1 MTQDRSIRSTALT
14 DGVRAFAPL
23 LIAVIPF
30 GLVFG
35 IVAAGSEV
43 GPWLGGATSFIIFAG
58 AAQLA
63 TLQLIDAGAAGA
75 VVIATALVIN
85 ARHLMYSAALAPAF
99 REFPKAARFVLP
111 YLLTDQAFAISIVR
125 FGEVED
131 PVYRRWFFTGA
142 GLSLWVPW
150 QIFTIVGHRSRGSD
164 TRLVVPRFRHPPDV
178 RDPAHSDDQGPTGTH
193 RRHRRRDG
201 RRRCSGCALRPW
213 PHHRRRQRGC
223 RRCHRAP
230 GDAMSNVGIIFAIGI
245 GTYLLRLSFI
255 GIVGDRAMPDWAL
268 VPLRFV
274 APAVLAA
281 LDRPRGAPQRRC
293 ARPGTRLKPESDC
306 RTGRAAARMEDQER
320 RRS

>member
-1 MTQDRSIRSTALT
+1 MTQGRSIRSTALT

-75 VVIATALVIN
+75 VVVATALVIN

-99 REFPKAARFVLP
+99 REFPRWARFALP

-131 PVYRRWFFTGA
+131 PLYRRWFFTGA

-150 QIFTIVGHRSRGSD
+150 QIFTVTGIVLGAQI
-164 TRLVVPRFRHPPDV
+164 
-178 RDPAHSDDQGPTGTH
+178 PASWSLD
-193 RRHRRRDG
+193 
-201 RRRCSGCALRPW
+201 
-213 PHHRRRQRGC
+213 
-223 RRCHRAP
+223 
-230 GDAMSNVGIIFAIGI
+230 FAIPLMFVI
-245 GTYLLRLSFI
+245 LLIPTIKSRPELI
-255 GIVGDRAMPDWAL
+255 AAVVGAT
-268 VPLRFV
+268 V
-274 APAVLAA
+274 AVVAA
-281 LDRPRGAPQRRC
+281 GAPYGLGLIIG
-293 ARPGTRLKPESDC
+293 AVSGVVA
-306 RTGRAAARMEDQER
+306 GVIAYRAAP
-320 RRS
+320 

>member
-1 MTQDRSIRSTALT
+1 MAKHQSTRRKALA

-23 LIAVIPF
+23 LIAVVPF

-63 TLQLIDAGAAGA
+63 TLQLFDAGAAGA

-99 REFPKAARFVLP
+99 REFPKGARFALP

-131 PVYRRWFFTGA
+131 PVYRQWFFTGA

-150 QIFTIVGHRSRGSD
+150 QIFTIAGIVLGAQI
-164 TRLVVPRFRHPPDV
+164 
-178 RDPAHSDDQGPTGTH
+178 PASWSLD
-193 RRHRRRDG
+193 
-201 RRRCSGCALRPW
+201 
-213 PHHRRRQRGC
+213 
-223 RRCHRAP
+223 
-230 GDAMSNVGIIFAIGI
+230 FAIPLMFVI
-245 GTYLLRLSFI
+245 L
-255 GIVGDRAMPDWAL
+255 L
-268 VPLRFV
+268 VPTIKGRPELI
-274 APAVLAA
+274 AAVLGATVAVVAA
-281 LDRPRGAPQRRC
+281 GAPYGLGLIIG
-293 ARPGTRLKPESDC
+293 ALSGVAAGVLAY
-306 RTGRAAARMEDQER
+306 RAAP
-320 RRS
+320 

>member
-14 DGVRAFAPL
+14 DGARAFAPL
-23 LIAVIPF
+23 VIAVIPF

-35 IVAAGSEV
+35 VVAAGSEV

-99 REFPKAARFVLP
+99 REFPKAARFALP

-150 QIFTIVGHRSRGSD
+150 QIFTITGIVLGAQ
-164 TRLVVPRFRHPPDV
+164 VPASWSLD
-178 RDPAHSDDQGPTGTH
+178 
-193 RRHRRRDG
+193 
-201 RRRCSGCALRPW
+201 
-213 PHHRRRQRGC
+213 
-223 RRCHRAP
+223 
-230 GDAMSNVGIIFAIGI
+230 FAIPLMFVILLIPTIKGRPELIAAVI
-245 GTYLLRLSFI
+245 GATVAVVAADAPYGLGL
-255 GIVGDRAMPDWAL
+255 IVGAISGITAGVSANR
-268 VPLRFV
+268 V
-274 APAVLAA
+274 A
-281 LDRPRGAPQRRC
+281 Q
-293 ARPGTRLKPESDC
+293 
-306 RTGRAAARMEDQER
+306 
-320 RRS
+320 

>member
-1 MTQDRSIRSTALT
+1 MPQDRSIRSIALK

-35 IVAAGSEV
+35 VVAAGSEV
-43 GPWLGGATSFIIFAG
+43 GPLLGGATSFIIFAG

-99 REFPKAARFVLP
+99 REFPRAARFALP
-111 YLLTDQAFAISIVR
+111 YLLTDQAFALSIVR

-150 QIFTIVGHRSRGSD
+150 QIFTITGIVLGAQ
-164 TRLVVPRFRHPPDV
+164 VPASWSLD
-178 RDPAHSDDQGPTGTH
+178 
-193 RRHRRRDG
+193 
-201 RRRCSGCALRPW
+201 
-213 PHHRRRQRGC
+213 
-223 RRCHRAP
+223 
-230 GDAMSNVGIIFAIGI
+230 FAIPLMFVILLIPTIKGRPELIAAVI
-245 GTYLLRLSFI
+245 GAMVAVAAADAPYGLGL
-255 GIVGDRAMPDWAL
+255 IVGAVSGITAGVIANR
-268 VPLRFV
+268 V
-274 APAVLAA
+274 A
-281 LDRPRGAPQRRC
+281 Q
-293 ARPGTRLKPESDC
+293 
-306 RTGRAAARMEDQER
+306 
-320 RRS
+320 

>member
-23 LIAVIPF
+23 VIAVIPF

-35 IVAAGSEV
+35 VVAAGSEV
-43 GPWLGGATSFIIFAG
+43 GPLLGGATSFIIFAG

-99 REFPKAARFVLP
+99 REFPKAARFALP
-111 YLLTDQAFAISIVR
+111 YLLTDQAFALSIVR

-150 QIFTIVGHRSRGSD
+150 QIFTITGIVLGAQ
-164 TRLVVPRFRHPPDV
+164 VPASWSLD
-178 RDPAHSDDQGPTGTH
+178 
-193 RRHRRRDG
+193 
-201 RRRCSGCALRPW
+201 
-213 PHHRRRQRGC
+213 
-223 RRCHRAP
+223 
-230 GDAMSNVGIIFAIGI
+230 FAIPLMFVILLIPTIKGRPELIAAVI
-245 GTYLLRLSFI
+245 GAMVAVAAADAPYGLGL
-255 GIVGDRAMPDWAL
+255 IVGAVSGITAGVIANR
-268 VPLRFV
+268 V
-274 APAVLAA
+274 A
-281 LDRPRGAPQRRC
+281 Q
-293 ARPGTRLKPESDC
+293 
-306 RTGRAAARMEDQER
+306 
-320 RRS
+320 

>member
-1 MTQDRSIRSTALT
+1 MVKHQSTRNKALA

-43 GPWLGGATSFIIFAG
+43 GPWLGGFTSFIIFAG

-99 REFPKAARFVLP
+99 REFPKGARFALP
-111 YLLTDQAFAISIVR
+111 YLLTDQAFALSIVR

-131 PVYRRWFFTGA
+131 PAYRLWFFTGA

-150 QIFTIVGHRSRGSD
+150 QIFTIAGIVLGAQIPASWSLDFAIPLMFVILLVPTIKGRPDLLAAVVGATVAILAAGAPYGLGLIIGAVSG
-164 TRLVVPRFRHPPDV
+164 VVAGV
-178 RDPAHSDDQGPTGTH
+178 VA
-193 RRHRRRDG
+193 
-201 RRRCSGCALRPW
+201 
-213 PHHRRRQRGC
+213 
-223 RRCHRAP
+223 HRA
-230 GDAMSNVGIIFAIGI
+230 
-245 GTYLLRLSFI
+245 
-255 GIVGDRAMPDWAL
+255 
-268 VPLRFV
+268 
-274 APAVLAA
+274 
-281 LDRPRGAPQRRC
+281 
-293 ARPGTRLKPESDC
+293 ES
-306 RTGRAAARMEDQER
+306 
-320 RRS
+320 

>member
-1 MTQDRSIRSTALT
+1 MPQDRSIRSKALT

-35 IVAAGSEV
+35 VVAAGSEV
-43 GPWLGGATSFIIFAG
+43 GPLLGGATSFIIFAG

-99 REFPKAARFVLP
+99 REFPRAARFALP
-111 YLLTDQAFAISIVR
+111 YLLTDQAFALSIVR

-150 QIFTIVGHRSRGSD
+150 QIFTITGIVLGAQ
-164 TRLVVPRFRHPPDV
+164 VPASWSLD
-178 RDPAHSDDQGPTGTH
+178 
-193 RRHRRRDG
+193 
-201 RRRCSGCALRPW
+201 
-213 PHHRRRQRGC
+213 
-223 RRCHRAP
+223 
-230 GDAMSNVGIIFAIGI
+230 FAIPLMFVILLIPTIKGRPELIAAVI
-245 GTYLLRLSFI
+245 GAMVAVAAADAPYGLGL
-255 GIVGDRAMPDWAL
+255 IVGAVSGITAGVIANR
-268 VPLRFV
+268 V
-274 APAVLAA
+274 A
-281 LDRPRGAPQRRC
+281 Q
-293 ARPGTRLKPESDC
+293 
-306 RTGRAAARMEDQER
+306 
-320 RRS
+320 

>member
-1 MTQDRSIRSTALT
+1 MTHDDPTRRRALI

-99 REFPKAARFVLP
+99 REFPKGARIALP
-111 YLLTDQAFAISIVR
+111 YLLTDQAFALSIVR

-131 PVYRRWFFTGA
+131 PAYRRWFFTGA
-142 GLSLWVPW
+142 GLSLWGPW
-150 QIFTIVGHRSRGSD
+150 QVFTIAGIVLGAQ
-164 TRLVVPRFRHPPDV
+164 VPESWSLD
-178 RDPAHSDDQGPTGTH
+178 
-193 RRHRRRDG
+193 
-201 RRRCSGCALRPW
+201 
-213 PHHRRRQRGC
+213 
-223 RRCHRAP
+223 
-230 GDAMSNVGIIFAIGI
+230 FAIPLMFVI
-245 GTYLLRLSFI
+245 L
-255 GIVGDRAMPDWAL
+255 L
-268 VPLRFV
+268 VPTIKGRPELIAAVVGATV
-274 APAVLAA
+274 AVIADGTPYGLGLIIGAVSGVAA
-281 LDRPRGAPQRRC
+281 GVIAYRT
-293 ARPGTRLKPESDC
+293 AR
-306 RTGRAAARMEDQER
+306 
-320 RRS
+320 

>member
-1 MTQDRSIRSTALT
+1 MTHDDPTRRRALI

-99 REFPKAARFVLP
+99 REFPKGARIALP
-111 YLLTDQAFAISIVR
+111 YLLTDQAFALSIVR

-142 GLSLWVPW
+142 GLSLWGPW
-150 QIFTIVGHRSRGSD
+150 QVFTIAGIVLGAQ
-164 TRLVVPRFRHPPDV
+164 VPESWSLD
-178 RDPAHSDDQGPTGTH
+178 
-193 RRHRRRDG
+193 
-201 RRRCSGCALRPW
+201 
-213 PHHRRRQRGC
+213 
-223 RRCHRAP
+223 
-230 GDAMSNVGIIFAIGI
+230 FAIPLMFVI
-245 GTYLLRLSFI
+245 L
-255 GIVGDRAMPDWAL
+255 L
-268 VPLRFV
+268 VPTIKGRPELIAAVVGATV
-274 APAVLAA
+274 AVIADGTPYGLGLIIGAVSGVAA
-281 LDRPRGAPQRRC
+281 GVIAYRT
-293 ARPGTRLKPESDC
+293 AR
-306 RTGRAAARMEDQER
+306 
-320 RRS
+320 

>member
-1 MTQDRSIRSTALT
+1 MVKHQSTRNKALA

-43 GPWLGGATSFIIFAG
+43 GPWLGGFTSFIIFAG

-99 REFPKAARFVLP
+99 REFPKGARFALP
-111 YLLTDQAFAISIVR
+111 YLLTDQAFALSIVR

-131 PVYRRWFFTGA
+131 PAYRLWFFTGA

-150 QIFTIVGHRSRGSD
+150 QIFTIAGIVLGAQIPASWSLDFAIPLMFVILLVPTIKGRPDLLAAVVGATVAIVAAGAPYGLGLIIGAVSG
-164 TRLVVPRFRHPPDV
+164 VVAGV
-178 RDPAHSDDQGPTGTH
+178 VA
-193 RRHRRRDG
+193 
-201 RRRCSGCALRPW
+201 
-213 PHHRRRQRGC
+213 
-223 RRCHRAP
+223 HRA
-230 GDAMSNVGIIFAIGI
+230 
-245 GTYLLRLSFI
+245 
-255 GIVGDRAMPDWAL
+255 
-268 VPLRFV
+268 
-274 APAVLAA
+274 
-281 LDRPRGAPQRRC
+281 
-293 ARPGTRLKPESDC
+293 ES
-306 RTGRAAARMEDQER
+306 
-320 RRS
+320 